1 MVEARPAAPPPPPP
15 PPRAGRP
22 FAPLATRPQFGPGV
36 VPSSVA
42 SAPIARGHAPAQP
55 ARAAYGIERQRARVD
70 EPSEPSSQLI
80 TPTGL
85 TRKRCPTCGERYPG
99 DFRVCPRDA
108 SPLQE
113 ILNDDG
119 DALLG
124 SVLGETYQL
133 VRVLGEGGMGRVYEA
148 RHTRLLSKRFAI
160 KVLHG
165 DLKRQPE
172 VVGRFLREAEATSA
186 LQHPNI
192 VGVLDVNELPD
203 GRPYLV
209 VELLEGEQLGAYFE
223 RTGRLSAEEA
233 VTIIRPVCQAL
244 MAAHSKGIVHRD
256 IKPEN
261 LFMVGEGRSRTTKV
275 LDFGISRV
283 GAATAKLTKTGTVM
297 GTPTYMPPEQARGR
311 RVDQRADVYSVGAIL
326 YEAVTGKRPFDGVD
340 PMSTLAAVLNDEP
353 PRPCALVP
361 SLPPGLEVVIQK
373 AMAKLPKDRYRTMR
387 ELDAA
392 LAEFDPQELYEA
404 RRMEQQ
410 SAAVAEVGKA
420 RHSQLFS
427 LLTADARAPEQARSS
442 LAAYSIFGGL
452 YLLIGLVEVSLG
464 AVRLTRGSA
473 PLTSTEILFAALG
486 SSGLLLAPFIV
497 WAWYLTAR
505 VWKST
510 PRVLDVLDGTRHVLG
525 ASLGAYAGLTILIR
539 ILASTLHIDP
549 SGIAW
554 PGWGVL
560 SFVLAAIVAAVA
572 ARQSFRSSQ
581 DTGDAA
587 E

>member
-1 MVEARPAAPPPPPP
+1 MKQGAPRSAEQALAIGSASRSTPPPPP
-15 PPRAGRP
+15 PPRQSRP
-22 FAPLATRPQFGPGV
+22 FAPLATRPQFGVAPV
-36 VPSSVA
+36 LARVEASTPPPSS
-42 SAPIARGHAPAQP
+42 G
-55 ARAAYGIERQRARVD
+55 
-70 EPSEPSSQLI
+70 LI

-85 TRKRCPTCGERYPG
+85 TRKRCPTCGERYPA

-113 ILNDDG
+113 ILADDS
-119 DALLG
+119 DTLLG
-124 SVLGETYQL
+124 SVLADTYQL
-133 VRVLGEGGMGRVYEA
+133 VRVIGEGGMGRVYEA

-165 DLKRQPE
+165 DLTRQPE

-223 RTGRLSAEEA
+223 RNGRLAVDEA
-233 VTIIRPVCQAL
+233 VSICRPICQAL

-261 LFMVGEGRSRTTKV
+261 LFLVGEGRGRTTKV

-283 GAATAKLTKTGTVM
+283 GASSAKLTKTGTVM

-326 YEAVTGKRPFDGVD
+326 YEAVTGQRPFDGVD
-340 PMSTLAAVLNDEP
+340 PMSTLAAVLTDEP
-353 PRPCALVP
+353 PRPCTLVP
-361 SLPPGLEVVIQK
+361 SLPSGLEVVIQK
-373 AMAKLPKDRYRTMR
+373 AMAKSAKDRYRTMR

-392 LAEFDPQELYEA
+392 LAEFDPRELRELTEA
-404 RRMEQQ
+404 RRLEQQ
-410 SAAVAEVGKA
+410 SIAAANHHHSPK

-427 LLTADARAPEQARSS
+427 LLGADARAPEQARSS
-442 LAAYSIFGGL
+442 LTVYTVFAAL
-452 YLLIGLVEVSLG
+452 YVLAGLVEVSLG
-464 AVRLTRGSA
+464 VVRLTRGA
-473 PLTSTEILFAALG
+473 VPLTATEIMFASLG
-486 SSGLLLAPFIV
+486 SAGLLLTPYIV
-497 WAWYLTAR
+497 WAWYLVAR

-510 PRVLDVLDGTRHVLG
+510 PRVLDVLDRTRHVLG

-539 ILASTLHIDP
+539 IIASTLHIDP

-554 PGWGVL
+554 PGWGVMT
-560 SFVLAAIVAAVA
+560 FVLAAIVGATAV
-572 ARQSFRSSQ
+572 RMTVRDDSEPI
-581 DTGDAA
+581 D
-587 E
+587 

>member
-1 MVEARPAAPPPPPP
+1 MPPPP
-15 PPRAGRP
+15 PPRAESRRP
-22 FAPLATRPQFGPGV
+22 YAPLATRPQFGANG
-36 VPSSVA
+36 A
-42 SAPIARGHAPAQP
+42 LARPEP
-55 ARAAYGIERQRARVD
+55 PPPPLAAAT
-70 EPSEPSSQLI
+70 QLL

-85 TRKRCPTCGERYPG
+85 SRKRCPSCGERYPA

-113 ILNDDG
+113 VLNDDS
-119 DALLG
+119 DALIG
-124 SVLGETYQL
+124 SVLGDTYQL

-148 RHTRLLSKRFAI
+148 RHIRLLSKRFAI

-209 VELLEGEQLGAYFE
+209 VELLEGEQLGTYFE
-223 RTGRLSAEEA
+223 REGRLTVEDA
-233 VTIIRPVCQAL
+233 VSICRPICQAL

-261 LFMVGEGRSRTTKV
+261 LFLVGEGRSRTTKV

-311 RVDQRADVYSVGAIL
+311 RVDQRADIYSVGAIL
-326 YEAVTGKRPFDGVD
+326 YEALTGKRPFDGVD
-340 PMSTLAAVLNDEP
+340 PMSTLAAVLNEEP
-353 PRPCALVP
+353 PRPCTLVP

-392 LAEFDPQELYEA
+392 LAEFDPQEI
-404 RRMEQQ
+404 
-410 SAAVAEVGKA
+410 AEVHLREQPGGEEVEA
-420 RHSQLFS
+420 GGRRHSQLFS
-427 LLTADARAPEQARSS
+427 LLTADVRAPEQARSS
-442 LAAYSIFGGL
+442 LAAYSVFGGL
-452 YLLIGLVEVSLG
+452 YLLAGLVEVSLG
-464 AVRLTRGSA
+464 AVRLTRGSL

-486 SSGLLLAPFIV
+486 SAGLLLAPFIV
-497 WAWYLTAR
+497 WAWYLSAR

-510 PRVLDVLDGTRHVLG
+510 PRVLDALDVTRHVLG
-525 ASLGAYAGLTILIR
+525 ASLGVYAGITILIR
-539 ILASTLHIDP
+539 IVASTLHIDP

-554 PGWGVL
+554 PGWGVM
-560 SFVLAAIVAAVA
+560 SFVLAAIVGVMV
-572 ARQSFRSSQ
+572 ARQYYR
-581 DTGDAA
+581 AREVPEPA